1 MYRRSLLRLAVAP
14 LRTPIRAGPFI
25 GRRLLPR
32 ASLLLRRHFVSD
44 VEGLKQ
50 ETDSIDVDTSPETTG
65 VVDYEKK
72 TETLLYFDQIYPLP
86 KSEFS
91 VRQYFK
97 FASMFQGR
105 KSPEDMKEK
114 VTSLINSK
122 ENPLPEEVNIDKFVP
137 LVRDGGAFVTFS
149 LPGSLTSKELFN
161 KITSNLEA
169 NKVLQEKNLFS
180 YLSNLLTNSFPAAYQ
195 VKGTPWIEDL
205 QRFPSSRLSV
215 IFEGEALTE
224 EELYLLFRRYGL
236 IVDIIPASSSSPTAT
251 IVFRHIRSAISA
263 KNCITGMN
271 CNLSKTTLHLRY
283 IKTKRVNH
291 LTEFIVNH
299 QKITI
304 PILLAIL
311 ATVAVLIFDPIR
323 QWFIAEKIGRKYS
336 FDTIKENQYVR
347 FVYSPFKMVIGWFYA
362 GYDFIDDTINAKCE
376 EYAQKDGVVSEPE
389 KLDILWHE
397 RFDRVKQL
405 KLWIYENINTFIIVK
420 GPKGSGKQEFVLEH
434 ALKAD
439 DHLSKKV
446 LFLDCDN
453 LVKSRTDNA
462 LIQNTAAQL
471 GYFPVFT
478 WTNSFSQFVDLA
490 VQGLTGQKSGLS
502 ESKETQLKN
511 MFLLAS
517 QSLRS
522 VALSDYAAY
531 KKELSRKSR
540 HAKKD
545 ESESEESVITNS
557 TNEFVKEDE
566 YLQQHPEEKPIVV
579 IDKYMLKSDGNHDFV
594 YKMIADWTS
603 QLIQSNLAH
612 VIYITSDVGSL
623 QHLTDALPNQV
634 FKTITLSDATS
645 ESAKHFVLNQI
656 GSDEQAK
663 QIEDC
668 LKPLGGRM
676 LDLQAFSR
684 RIKSGETATDALQEM
699 IYQAAEQVTTFFLS
713 NNNGANNWSTAQ
725 IWAIMR
731 LLSKKDV
738 IDFEELSKSPLFK
751 SSPET
756 LNTLSTLEKNDL
768 ISLKRDKGV
777 LETIT
782 TGRPLYRAAFENLVK
797 DPKIFKH
804 FETDYFENLI
814 SLETKKIAKLEE
826 ELGKIS
832 VLSDVSLIKD
842 RLSYITDKINGSSK
856 KITDY
861 EAKIKEISK
870 IGKPD
875 SKGFLG
881 IF

>member
-1 MYRRSLLRLAVAP
+1 MYGRSLLRLARAP
-14 LRTPIRAGPFI
+14 LRSSQLKYVTKNRV
-25 GRRLLPR
+25 LPGIN
-32 ASLLLRRHFVSD
+32 LLLKRHLASD
-44 VEGLKQ
+44 LEGLKH
-50 ETDSIDVDTSPETTG
+50 ETDRIDVDTSPETTG
-65 VVDYEKK
+65 IVDYEKK
-72 TETLLYFDQIYPLP
+72 SEALFYFDQIYPLP
-86 KSEFS
+86 MSEFS
-91 VRQYFK
+91 IRQYFK
-97 FASMFQGR
+97 FASIFEAR
-105 KSPEDMKEK
+105 KTPEQMKEK
-114 VTSLINSK
+114 VTSLINTE
-122 ENPLPEEVNIDKFVP
+122 ENPLPKEVTIDKFIP
-137 LVRDGGAFVTFS
+137 LVRDGGAFVTFC
-149 LPGSLTSKELFN
+149 LPDSLTSKDLFN
-161 KITSNLEA
+161 TIATNLEA
-169 NKVLQEKNLFS
+169 NKALQEKNIFK
-180 YLSNLLTNSFPAAYQ
+180 YFSNLLTNTYPAAYQ

-205 QRFPSSRLSV
+205 SRFPSSRLNV
-215 IFEGEALTE
+215 IFEGEPLTE

-236 IVDIIPASSSSPTAT
+236 IVDIIPASSSSPSAT
-251 IVFRHIRSAISA
+251 IVFKQLRSAISA

-271 CNLSKTTLHLRY
+271 CNKGKSTLHLRY

-291 LTEFIVNH
+291 VTDFIVNH

-304 PILLAIL
+304 PILLALL

-336 FDTIKENQYVR
+336 FDTIKDNQYVKI
-347 FVYSPFKMVIGWFYA
+347 VSSPFRMAIGWFNA
-362 GYDFIDDTINAKCE
+362 GYDYIDDTINATCK
-376 EYAQKDGVVSEPE
+376 EYHQADEQPSDPE
-389 KLDILWHE
+389 KIDILWHE
-397 RFDRVKQL
+397 RFDRIKQL

-420 GPKGSGKQEFVLEH
+420 GPKGSGKLEFVLDH
-434 ALKAD
+434 ALKPD
-439 DHLSKKV
+439 EHLSKKV
-446 LFLDCDN
+446 LFIDCDN
-453 LVKSRTDNA
+453 LVKSRTDNS
-462 LIQNTAAQL
+462 LIQNTATQL

-531 KKELSRKSR
+531 KKELSRKNR
-540 HAKKD
+540 HAKKEEED
-545 ESESEESVITNS
+545 SEEPLLAA
-557 TNEFVKEDE
+557 TNELVKEDE

-579 IDKYMLKSDGNHDFV
+579 IDKYMLKSDSNHDFV

-612 VIYITSDVGSL
+612 VIYITSDMGSL

-656 GSDEQAK
+656 GSDEQARE
-663 QIEDC
+663 IEVC

-684 RIKSGETATDALQEM
+684 RIRSGETAQDALKEM
-699 IYQAAEQVTTFFLS
+699 VYQSAEQVTTFFLN
-713 NNNGANNWSTAQ
+713 NNNGSNNWTTAQ
-725 IWAIMR
+725 IWSIMR
-731 LLSKKDV
+731 LLATQHVVDY
-738 IDFEELSKSPLFK
+738 EELSKSPLFK
-751 SSPET
+751 ASPDT

-777 LETIT
+777 LESIT
-782 TGRPLYRAAFENLVK
+782 TGRPLYRAAFEALVN

-804 FETDYFENLI
+804 YETDFFDNLI
-814 SLETKKIAKLEE
+814 SLENKKIAKLEDE
-826 ELGKIS
+826 IAKIS
-832 VLSDVSLIKD
+832 SLNDLTLMKE
-842 RLSYITDKINGSSK
+842 RLVYITDKINGCTKRISG
-856 KITDY
+856 Y
-861 EAKIKEISK
+861 EEKIKDLSK
-870 IGKPD
+870 IGKSD